1 MIKTQLEALAS
12 NNIIFVPCVDDP
24 GISGYYYKA
33 TLDEN
38 DNTSHYILLY
48 NVGVNLYK
56 EPKTRWIMLDITEH
70 HSSEDRGDSETVMNA
85 VETYDS
91 LHSILTYVGDV
102 YNTGTR
108 FYDEPRT
115 GKYIP

>member
-1 MIKTQLEALAS
+1 MS
-12 NNIIFVPCVDDP
+12 NRQQRRAEQRAKKKQ
-24 GISGYYYKA
+24 GIDQERVEVEFIQPWSDVLMR
-33 TLDEN
+33 TRLSDEVLN
-38 DNTSHYILLY
+38 
-48 NVGVNLYK
+48 G
-56 EPKTRWIMLDITEH
+56 MLDITEH